1 MNERKKIFFRVWNC
15 FLYGCLSQW
24 WHHCFLFK
32 KSRVPFSTLP
42 WSFFLVENYCS
53 VFTNWALVLF
63 VLCPCSVL
71 CCLRRRLCTGLP
83 TAQRSTSN
91 CIRFPIFDP
100 QYHPYPLTTPCKR
113 NRRKWKCFF
122 WERDYYSF
130 VLSFW
135 KHHDLGWDSITF
147 TYVCEQW
154 S

>member
-1 MNERKKIFFRVWNC
+1 MNERNFFFQGLKL
-15 FLYGCLSQW
+15 FLIRLLFSVVTSLLSVQEVSGSI
-24 WHHCFLFK
+24 LN
-32 KSRVPFSTLP
+32 SAMDI
-42 WSFFLVENYCS
+42 FLVENYSS